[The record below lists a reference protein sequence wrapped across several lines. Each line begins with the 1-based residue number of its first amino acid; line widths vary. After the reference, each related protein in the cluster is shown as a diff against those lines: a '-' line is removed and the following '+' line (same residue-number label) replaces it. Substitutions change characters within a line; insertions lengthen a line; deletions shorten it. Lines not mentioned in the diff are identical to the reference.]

1 MGARGMELEERPRR
15 EWEEVERDLHRRSS
29 QEGSS
34 ISFEKV

>member
-1 MGARGMELEERPRR
+1 MGAGEMELEERPGR
-15 EWEEVERDLHRRSS
+15 EWEEAERDLHRRSS